1 MKAIKT
7 LILILTMMLTKTP
20 SHAQFNTIGYVK
32 KHSISKKKSPQET
45 THVASV
51 DSVMKADSLPPDSSQ
66 DVLPYLRASFPLKNI
81 QINSRFGMRNHPVK
95 HKTIMHNGVDLAAHY
110 EKVFSMFSGEVT
122 MSLGYGKQ
130 KHPHTGESFFHHG
143 VDFKVRN
150 YLLSAVA
157 TGKVTGLGNDAIH
170 GIYQITR
177 YDDYEVTYA
186 HLSNVF
192 ANYGKE
198 VKAGQV
204 IAVSADSL
212 HVEVK
217 YKGEETGYAHDAAI
231 TQSINP

>member
-122 MSLGYGKQ
+122 GVGHDNRSGKYVTVRTAGYTISYC
-130 KHPHTGESFFHHG
+130 H
-143 VDFKVRN
+143 
-150 YLLSAVA
+150 LSAFWVSKGMFVNA
-157 TGKVTGLGNDAIH
+157 GEVLGVSGSSGMSTGPHLHLTTKKDGKVFDPVILLK
-170 GIYQITR
+170 YVQCIT
-177 YDDYEVTYA
+177 
-186 HLSNVF
+186 
-192 ANYGKE
+192 K
-198 VKAGQV
+198 
-204 IAVSADSL
+204 
-212 HVEVK
+212 
-217 YKGEETGYAHDAAI
+217 
-231 TQSINP
+231 